1 MKYWIIVI
9 ILATTPVFAGCKGT
23 NNGNTSI
30 EASPDSAVSLDLPL
44 PYVPDS
50 IVGPEARADY
60 LALHYWDGMDFRDRR
75 LALDSAFV
83 EQNFANYAT
92 VLALSSE
99 AGRTAAVTRVLNM
112 ARDASHEA
120 YAFLA
125 NVALRY
131 LYDPESPMYD
141 EFSYLPFAEYAV
153 RISRGED
160 DAAMSRR
167 DNILKNRPGTVA
179 PDFSFIT
186 PDGRKRRLHEPGLP
200 EQKILLMFYEPDCDR
215 CQEAFLRMREDTSLA
230 DDIASGKLRFVAIYI
245 ADDGADTDAW
255 RRHAAML
262 PPSWEVGIDADG
274 VIDSRDLYIIR
285 ATPAYYLLDQN
296 LTVLEKR

>member
-1 MKYWIIVI
+1 MFWIKLYALPFCIAALVI
-9 ILATTPVFAGCKGT
+9 L
-23 NNGNTSI
+23 TSCG
-30 EASPDSAVSLDLPL
+30 ETDKKTVSPDSAVSLDLPL

-153 RISRGED
+153 RISGGED
-160 DAAMSRR
+160 DAATSRR
-167 DNILKNRPGTVA
+167 DNILKNRPGSVA
-179 PDFSFIT
+179 PDFSYIT
-186 PDGRKRRLHEPGLP
+186 PDGRRRRLREPGP
-200 EQKILLMFYEPDCDR
+200 KDQKILLMFYEPDCDR
-215 CQEAFLRMREDTSLA
+215 CRDAFRRMREDTALA
-230 DDIASGKLRFVAIYI
+230 EEIASGELRLVAIYI
-245 ADDGADTDAW
+245 ADDGTDIDEW
-255 RRHAAML
+255 RHHAATL
-262 PPSWEVGIDADG
+262 PASWEIGIDADG
-274 VIDSRDLYIIR
+274 VIDSQDLYIIR

-296 LTVLEKR
+296 LTVLQKK